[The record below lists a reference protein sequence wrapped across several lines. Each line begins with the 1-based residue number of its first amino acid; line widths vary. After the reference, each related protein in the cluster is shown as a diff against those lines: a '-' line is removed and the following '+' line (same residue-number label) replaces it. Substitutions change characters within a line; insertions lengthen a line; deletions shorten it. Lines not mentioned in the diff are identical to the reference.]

1 MNNSMYIDRNIAVI
15 KRTLDIIIAL
25 CGIILTLP
33 VCLIIA
39 IMIKASSKGPILYSQ
54 RRVGVILPDKTTFF
68 NMLKFRTMRQ
78 GAESNTGAVWAAAN
92 DDRTTLV
99 GKFLRKVRLDEIPQ
113 FINVLKGEMSIIG
126 PRPERPEIV
135 KQLEKDIPFYLER
148 TYGVT
153 PGITGL
159 AQVYQGYDRTLDDVR
174 AKIAYDFAYSL
185 SLERQTQVARA
196 QMQTCLG
203 ASVYLNL
210 QLDMYA
216 RWIRRHRPSF
226 VAATD
231 RRR

>member
-185 SLERQTQVARA
+185 SLTKLKKWLVMEISIVFKTIAI
-196 QMQTCLG
+196 MILG
-203 ASVYLNL
+203 RG
-210 QLDMYA
+210 Q
-216 RWIRRHRPSF
+216 
-226 VAATD
+226 
-231 RRR
+231 